1 MYIKVKINI
10 DKRNEETI
18 LHNGLMSW
26 QRFEEAS
33 PLPHPKSKSVE
44 SGLLIHTE
52 FLFARNSQITR
63 IFLHGF
69 LLLDKS
75 VGICEIYENYTQG
88 DFIHADFTD
97 YTDL

>member
-26 QRFEEAS
+26 QRFKEAS

-63 IFLHGF
+63 I
-69 LLLDKS
+69 KWTKI
-75 VGICEIYENYTQG
+75 ICGN
-88 DFIHADFTD
+88 
-97 YTDL
+97 L